1 MAFTEAELADFKD
14 YAQGLIAEYCPRVK
28 KAVSPHA
35 ANQMKKNLLQQMEQ
49 ELLEAIGIEGNK
61 AFFHELVMVHCD
73 AAILAQIRFSNKAFR
88 ATLTKEKILE
98 KCRICN
104 LDDQC
109 IQQTLKVAGFN

>member
-14 YAQGLIAEYCPRVK
+14 YAQGLIAEYYPRVK
-28 KAVSPHA
+28 KAISPHA
-35 ANQMKKNLLQQMEQ
+35 ATQMKKELLRQMEQ
-49 ELLEAIGIEGNK
+49 ELLEAIGLEGNK
-61 AFFHELVMVHCD
+61 AIFHELVLMYCD

-88 ATLTKEKILE
+88 TTLTKEKILE

-109 IQQTLKVAGFN
+109 IQQTLKMAGFN

>member
-1 MAFTEAELADFKD
+1 MAFTVAELAECKG

-35 ANQMKKNLLQQMEQ
+35 ANQMKKDLLRQMEQ
-49 ELLEAIGIEGNK
+49 ELLEAIGLEGNK

-109 IQQTLKVAGFN
+109 IQQTLKAAGFN